1 MKKKLLFVLGLSN
14 LLVLGACGQ
23 SENPSESQ
31 KSDTSS
37 QEEKVFNFSDYA
49 TKFNANVEQKIVQ
62 DSKESKASYVLDY
75 ATDHVSMVFGEQTQG
90 YYYKKGKTGALER
103 LYINEENE
111 VSSDKVDEVM
121 FDGSFTNV
129 FGEVGET
136 TDLTLVEDGGLNQL
150 GEKFLATFAPFWSD
164 GGYSDVVASVS
175 IGKEFVFSFKAKEDS
190 KEFELKATLVDAS
203 NYRNYTLSPLEETEE
218 SKGIAAII
226 AKLKENNYTCTLKQ
240 GGTIKGVYY
249 LNPTA
254 LLKVKGKEKEGF
266 VKTETGYSN
275 VTIKDDIPTYGTS
288 SSDSFSSLLPS
299 FEFAPEIIVDGEI
312 EKNVYASNLSR
323 VFLFGAERKT
333 NVQFS
338 SFLATSDTFEYV
350 LGEGEDALT
359 ISYSNIGKTTLP
371 IDILNIKVSNW
382 KDTNEEVHQFFV
394 AILGENYNLPAWSD
408 LDWSVTVGKDNSFL
422 TLDASVDDDEEG
434 ESSIKAYIQKL
445 DGTPGLTRW
454 TDEEWNNVKDD
465 IETGVHSDG
474 TDEIYHI
481 NDKYSLQVYFCLD
494 EWGIM
499 GGSFAGLMVRENSFF
514 LK

>member
-1 MKKKLLFVLGLSN
+1 M
-14 LLVLGACGQ
+14 AQ
-23 SENPSESQ
+23 
-31 KSDTSS
+31 
-37 QEEKVFNFSDYA
+37 
-49 TKFNANVEQKIVQ
+49 
-62 DSKESKASYVLDY
+62 
-75 ATDHVSMVFGEQTQG
+75 
-90 YYYKKGKTGALER
+90 
-103 LYINEENE
+103 
-111 VSSDKVDEVM
+111 
-121 FDGSFTNV
+121 
-129 FGEVGET
+129 
-136 TDLTLVEDGGLNQL
+136 
-150 GEKFLATFAPFWSD
+150 APP
-164 GGYSDVVASVS
+164 
-175 IGKEFVFSFKAKEDS
+175 IH
-190 KEFELKATLVDAS
+190 
-203 NYRNYTLSPLEETEE
+203 
-218 SKGIAAII
+218 
-226 AKLKENNYTCTLKQ
+226 
-240 GGTIKGVYY
+240 
-249 LNPTA
+249 
-254 LLKVKGKEKEGF
+254 
-266 VKTETGYSN
+266 
-275 VTIKDDIPTYGTS
+275 
-288 SSDSFSSLLPS
+288 SFSSLLPS